1 MRISIPQ
8 PGCCPVRLLGSRASA
23 SELLRATRDSSHAF
37 EVFPAVDNA
46 PPEPAVD
53 GAVPAQPQL
62 RQRARR
68 QSQDLGGLTGG
79 QRDRI
84 VSRHQS
90 LTTNQPAP
98 RRCVATSR
106 TDVAQ
111 ARSRSRRRAYRRSRA
126 HQCPS
131 ARVCPSCTPPCTM
144 PPLFL
149 GRIRVTGAPASR
161 TILMQLASRRRL
173 ASVRG
178 LVHARRYRISR

>member
-23 SELLRATRDSSHAF
+23 SEVLRATRDSSHAF

-46 PPEPAVD
+46 PPELAVD
-53 GAVPAQPQL
+53 GAVPAQLQL

-90 LTTNQPAP
+90 LTTNQPDPPGDAWLRAGLMLRKREVARAVEHIGVHAP
-98 RRCVATSR
+98 TNVHRHGLV
-106 TDVAQ
+106 
-111 ARSRSRRRAYRRSRA
+111 
-126 HQCPS
+126 
-131 ARVCPSCTPPCTM
+131 
-144 PPLFL
+144 
-149 GRIRVTGAPASR
+149 
-161 TILMQLASRRRL
+161 RL
-173 ASVRG
+173 AR
-178 LVHARRYRISR
+178 HNAPCPRYF